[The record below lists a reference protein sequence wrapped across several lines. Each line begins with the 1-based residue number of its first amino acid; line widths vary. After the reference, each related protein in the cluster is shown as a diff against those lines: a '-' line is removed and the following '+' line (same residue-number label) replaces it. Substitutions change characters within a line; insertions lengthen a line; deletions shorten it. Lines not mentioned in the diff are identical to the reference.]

1 MGQNKKKKEGH
12 EPSQPEK
19 PMSFDQELLM
29 DEEENQREIAF
40 IRKQL
45 PNDLKAKYTDD
56 ELLFIIDAIG
66 TYFYTSGVLETNDE
80 EVDIDLEVV
89 SNYVCNE
96 AKEEGEGPFDPQ
108 EVFFVVQADLDFQ
121 EESV

>member
-1 MGQNKKKKEGH
+1 M
-12 EPSQPEK
+12 QPEK

-45 PNDLKAKYTDD
+45 PNDLKEKYTDD

>member
-12 EPSQPEK
+12 EPLQPEK

-45 PNDLKAKYTDD
+45 PNDLKEKYTDD

>member
-12 EPSQPEK
+12 EPSMPEK

-45 PNDLKAKYTDD
+45 PNDLKEKYTDD

>member
-1 MGQNKKKKEGH
+1 
-12 EPSQPEK
+12 
-19 PMSFDQELLM
+19 MSFDQELLM

-45 PNDLKAKYTDD
+45 PNDLKEKYTDD

>member
-1 MGQNKKKKEGH
+1 
-12 EPSQPEK
+12 
-19 PMSFDQELLM
+19 MSFDQELLM

-45 PNDLKAKYTDD
+45 PNDLKEKYTDD

-96 AKEEGEGPFDPQ
+96 AKEESEGPFDPQ